1 MEKRVVLVSHN
12 RLAEGMA
19 GTVKMIFG
27 ADVEAHCLTPD
38 GSVVELGQAVRDG
51 VLAHPGEQTVVVAD
65 ILGGSVC
72 NQCLQDLYGMD
83 NVKIV
88 AGMSLPLVIG
98 LLSVDGALTDADIEQ
113 AIADA
118 CATTRLV
125 ELEGVEDV
133 TSGEDDFF

>member
-1 MEKRVVLVSHN
+1 MDKRVVLVSHN

-27 ADVEAHCLTPD
+27 ADVEAHCLAPD
-38 GSVVELGQAVRDG
+38 GSVAELGRAVREG
-51 VLAHPGEQTVVVAD
+51 VLAHPDEQTVVVAD

-83 NVKIV
+83 NVRVV

-98 LLSVDGALTDADIEQ
+98 LLSVDGAVSDADIEQ
-113 AIADA
+113 AVEDA
-118 CATTRLV
+118 RATTRLV
-125 ELEGVEDV
+125 TLDVPEGAPE
-133 TSGEDDFF
+133 GEDDFF